1 MSTDPDVIRA
11 DIEATRSNLSH
22 DVNALADGVS
32 PKAMAR
38 RQKEKVT
45 GRMSSVKDKVMG
57 GASDTTSAV
66 SSATSSIGDAAADA
80 PAQLKSQTQGSPLAA
95 GLIAFG
101 AGALIAALIPVSD
114 KERQAAAEIQDRAE
128 PLKDE
133 VASVA
138 KDAAQNLKEPVQQA
152 VTDLK
157 ESAGDAVTTVQ
168 QEGQSAVKDVTSD
181 AQDAAT
187 EIQEHSSTS

>member
-1 MSTDPDVIRA
+1 MSSDPDVIRA
-11 DIEATRSNLSH
+11 DIEATRANLSN

-32 PKAMAR
+32 PKAIAR

-45 GRMSSVKDKVMG
+45 GRLGSVKDKVMG

-66 SSATSSIGDAAADA
+66 SSAGSTIVAAGTPGQVKA
-80 PAQLKSQTQGSPLAA
+80 QTQGSPLAA

-133 VASVA
+133 VTAIA
-138 KDAAQNLKEPVQQA
+138 KDAAQNLKEPAQQA
-152 VTDLK
+152 VSDLK
-157 ESAGDAVTTVQ
+157 DTATDAVTSVQ
-168 QEGQSAVKDVTSD
+168 QEGQSAVEDVKSD
-181 AQDAAT
+181 AQDAKTAV
-187 EIQEHSSTS
+187 QEHHSTA